1 MQMDVY
7 TNLAALSLWGAFL
20 LGLTGGFGHCLAM
33 CGPFVAAA
41 SMADG
46 SASCATGAVDGGGA
60 RLSGARAGSAAVD
73 GVPGSARAAGRRSGR
88 FQLAYHSGRLTTYV
102 ALGALLGLLGEA
114 GVLSSLAGPASPVSI
129 TRFLKLSAGA
139 VMIVM
144 GVVLFVAWARGRQAK
159 LPEPMAALAAMP
171 WFGRTVSRLAASG
184 GRWGFPLGALMGL
197 LPCAPL
203 LPVEIAALATGNPLF
218 GALTMLAFGI
228 GTVPALAGFG
238 AASGLLGARARGW
251 FAPVAAAAVVIL
263 GAVTVAQGVAL
274 LGRL

>member
-1 MQMDVY
+1 MAA
-7 TNLAALSLWGAFL
+7 NLSALSLWGAFL

-46 SASCATGAVDGGGA
+46 NAACAAGEPSAAGCGPSGVVGGVA
-60 RLSGARAGSAAVD
+60 RPGARAGAH
-73 GVPGSARAAGRRSGR
+73 PGARRSGF
-88 FQLAYHSGRLTTYV
+88 FQFAYHSGRLSTYV
-102 ALGALLGLLGEA
+102 LIGGLLGLLGEA
-114 GVLSSLAGPASPVSI
+114 GALSSLTGPLSPLSI
-129 TRFLKLSAGA
+129 TRFLKVSAGV
-139 VMIVM
+139 VMVAM
-144 GVVLFVAWARGRQAK
+144 GVLLLVAWARGRSVT
-159 LPEPMAALAAMP
+159 LPEPTAGLAAMP

-203 LPVEIAALATGNPLF
+203 LPVELAALATAKPLF

-238 AASGLLGARARGW
+238 VASGLLGARARGW
-251 FAPVAAAAVVIL
+251 FAPIAAAAVVVL
-263 GAVTVAQGVAL
+263 GAVTLAQGVAL
-274 LGRL
+274 VGGL